1 MAEKK
6 IDVHYDF
13 KGNEIRNAI
22 LIGGAGNEVK
32 KLHQVTLTAGQLTTT
47 LPELPAATYE
57 VVAEVNGLNINF
69 TLVGVNFTIIEYTS
83 GTIEDGMVL
92 KIYYFK

>member
-1 MAEKK
+1 VAEKK

-32 KLHQVTLTAGQLTTT
+32 KT
-47 LPELPAATYE
+47 
-57 VVAEVNGLNINF
+57 
-69 TLVGVNFTIIEYTS
+69 TS
-83 GTIEDGMVL
+83 GNFNSRSA
-92 KIYYFK
+92 YNHFA